1 MKSLVRSLLR
11 SPRLSA
17 VNEFRQIRDWKKR
30 HFLGNSLQ
38 FVKEEVFAAYGI
50 SGAPWVETGTHMGI
64 TTEFLAKRYPFVHTI
79 EPAAVFYEAARAK
92 FAGQNVNVI
101 LGTSET
107 VFPELLPMLHGDINF
122 WLDGHYSA
130 GLTFK
135 GSKECPVED
144 ELAAISRNLANFS
157 KVCILIDDIRCFLPD
172 AAGYADYPSLD
183 SLVDWARAHGFRWRV
198 EHDILIL
205 RNG

>member
-1 MKSLVRSLLR
+1 MKDLVRSLLR
-11 SPRLSA
+11 SPALSA
-17 VNEFRQIRDWKKR
+17 VSEFRQMRDWKTR
-30 HFLGNSLQ
+30 RFLGNSPQ
-38 FVKEEVFAAYGI
+38 VVKQEVFSAYAVP
-50 SGAPWVETGTHMGI
+50 GAPWVETGTHMGI

-79 EPAAVFYEAARAK
+79 EPAAVFHEAAQKK

-101 LGTSET
+101 LGTSEA
-107 VFPELLPMLHGDINF
+107 VFPVLLPTLRGDLNF

-135 GSKECPVED
+135 GGKECPVED
-144 ELAAISRNLANFS
+144 ELAAISRNLDRFS
-157 KVCILIDDIRCFLPD
+157 RVCILIDDIRCFLPD
-172 AAGYADYPSLD
+172 AVEYVDYPSLD
-183 SLVDWARAHGFRWRV
+183 SLVDWARSHGFRWRI